1 VSGMYGAL
9 LVNVDGSFSYV
20 VDNTNPAV
28 QSLGPNSPAL
38 SDLFK
43 YTISDGQN
51 TYTVPIIF
59 GIYSEQGL
67 PNGGITPDISSDGV
81 FADETTVSLDES
93 PTRAYYDSGTLYL
106 SPTAVAA
113 DLPSSRPLV
122 PISLKDLSLFS
133 VEHVNASQE
142 VGVNLGVDQATIEV
156 LKDILSGF
164 LTDHNT
170 SYKHVF
176 GDSGATLVM
185 DNGSFASLMADAS
198 TSQTA
203 SAQAHLMEAL
213 LAIGVKHVDVMP
225 TTVSSF
231 KTYELNPVTL
241 LPVEIALLGAQTT
254 DVAKAMLQTTAQP

>member
-1 VSGMYGAL
+1 MYGSL
-9 LVNVDGSFSYV
+9 LANVDGSFNYI
-20 VDNTNPAV
+20 VDNNNLAV
-28 QSLGPNSPAL
+28 QALKADSPAL
-38 SDLFK
+38 TDVFM
-43 YTISDGQN
+43 YTVSDGQN
-51 TYTVPIIF
+51 TFTAPIIF

-67 PNGGITPDISSDGV
+67 PNAGMTTDISSDGV

-93 PTRAYYDSGTLYL
+93 STLAYYDSGTLYL
-106 SPTAVAA
+106 TPTAVAA
-113 DLPSSRPLV
+113 DMPPSRPLA

-133 VEHVNASQE
+133 VDHVNVAQE
-142 VGVNLGVDQATIEV
+142 VGVNLGVDQATIDV

-164 LTDHNT
+164 LTDHKT

-176 GDSGATLVM
+176 GDAGATLVM

-203 SAQAHLMEAL
+203 SAQEHLMEAL

-225 TTVSSF
+225 TTVSPL

-241 LPVEIALLGAQTT
+241 LPVEITLLGAQTT
-254 DVAKAMLQTTAQP
+254 DVAKALVQATSQP